1 MLKPSFGGYMIKRG
15 CPVVTD
21 GFGHEKK
28 LHGTDAFPLA
38 CYEEDAGTH
47 PVRPHWHDEFEVGY
61 VTQGRVALDVGS
73 QHRELCEGEGFLI
86 TSGCCMLSMRCPA
99 SRDV

>member
-1 MLKPSFGGYMIKRG
+1 MIKRG

-21 GFGHEKK
+21 GSGHEKK

-47 PVRPHWHDEFEVGY
+47 PVRPHWHDEFEFLY
-61 VTQGRVALDVGS
+61 VQ
-73 QHRELCEGEGFLI
+73 
-86 TSGCCMLSMRCPA
+86 
-99 SRDV
+99 